1 MPKLKIVLLI
11 ISFLLLIL
19 LSGCNPSKG
28 NSWTKRISNFLG
40 DDYRITLYSGGK
52 AVREWQLRRG
62 IVNYEKNDDGWFF
75 SCKKHLVVIRG
86 EEIVIEPLAY
96 SQQQVKN
103 PMICN

>member
-1 MPKLKIVLLI
+1 MPKLKVVLLI
-11 ISFLLLIL
+11 ISFLILIL

-28 NSWTKRISNFLG
+28 NSWTQRISNLLG

-86 EEIVIEPLAY
+86 REIVIEPLAY